1 MVRHSKEIQQIIKNH
16 HIIPSFATSDGRMLH
31 PFATPAAEPS
41 TSSSFT
47 TTTNTNG
54 STISWEPRQYV
65 KYLQRQVLEM
75 KQKPIPRLHPHH
87 H

>member
-1 MVRHSKEIQQIIKNH
+1 
-16 HIIPSFATSDGRMLH
+16 MLH

-41 TSSSFT
+41 TSTSTSSF

-54 STISWEPRQYV
+54 SSISQEPRQYV

-75 KQKPIPRLHPHH
+75 KQKINIWTSSTSSSITDTDLFIIYNADIPGQVRGI
-87 H
+87 

>member
-1 MVRHSKEIQQIIKNH
+1 
-16 HIIPSFATSDGRMLH
+16 MLH

-41 TSSSFT
+41 TSTSSF

-54 STISWEPRQYV
+54 SSISQEPRQYV

-75 KQKPIPRLHPHH
+75 KQKTNIWTSSTSSSITDTDLFIIYNADIPGQVRGI
-87 H
+87 